1 MAMIESG
8 SKVKFD
14 YTLTVDGEK
23 VDSSEGR
30 KPLEYIHGKGM
41 IIKGLE
47 SKMEGLKEGDEREFV
62 IPPEEGYGLIR
73 QDAFK
78 EVPKDKL
85 PLNVDVSVGQI
96 LQVKTPE
103 GGSLPVSISEIK
115 SNTVIVNLNHPLAG
129 KELHFDVSIVEI
141 K

>member
-1 MAMIESG
+1 MIESG